1 MFRADEMQ
9 TESPRGFRTGK
20 LASFHFLFSSLKFR
34 EVKNL
39 AQALLEKRGERWHL
53 NPGLPES
60 KKYVLHHNT
69 VLPIVYPG
77 LT

>member
-9 TESPRGFRTGK
+9 TQRPRGFRTGK

-39 AQALLEKRGERWHL
+39 AQALLEKRGE
-53 NPGLPES
+53 GG
-60 KKYVLHHNT
+60 
-69 VLPIVYPG
+69 I
-77 LT
+77 